1 MLLHHLHFI
10 SLLIVVAADG
20 RIGSNISSTT
30 IKHLRNPLHRNQW
43 HNMRHVRKQRKLVHR
58 PPSRHRVLL
67 RGHCASLAAKAV
79 YEDALTAY
87 DDWMAE
93 DQRLCGLLFS
103 SFSEEAM
110 SEVIG
115 CSTSNQIWET
125 LSSVYQI
132 RSRSS
137 ILQLRDQVLNLCRTS
152 TVHDLHLK
160 FKAIFDRLSSI
171 GSAAS
176 NDDQVLWF
184 LRALGS
190 DFKEFS
196 APIMNQ
202 SPSPSYINVVAQD
215 ENHEAFLN
223 SLSGHGSSGPLVP
236 APTAFV
242 ASDRSSFDEG
252 NRWSSPGRGD
262 GFSTGRTG
270 DRSGRS
276 SGRQEASGKLLC
288 SARFEPEL
296 YFSTTGILTCT
307 GGEDFNPRKRTAY
320 RLALADRSCP
330 WRTHRGL

>member
-1 MLLHHLHFI
+1 MADQKLPYNTLIHMLNIKLSSSNFMLWKTQVQHILRAQKFFGYLDGSHPCPPAPVLPP
-10 SLLIVVAADG
+10 AAPD
-20 RIGSNISSTT
+20 
-30 IKHLRNPLHRNQW
+30 PAAPAA
-43 HNMRHVRKQRKLVHR
+43 V
-58 PPSRHRVLL
+58 
-67 RGHCASLAAKAV
+67 AAKAV
-79 YEDALTAY
+79 YKDALTAY

-103 SFSEEAM
+103 SLSEEAM

-125 LSSVYQI
+125 LSSIYQN

-137 ILQLRDQVLNLCRTS
+137 ILQLRDQVLNLRHTS

-160 FKAIFDRLSSI
+160 FKAIFDRLSSM

-190 DFKEFS
+190 NFKEFS

-202 SPSPSYINVVAQD
+202 SPSPSYINVVAQA

-236 APTAFV
+236 TPTAF
-242 ASDRSSFDEG
+242 AALDRSSFDDG
-252 NRWSSPGRGD
+252 NRWSSPGCGD
-262 GFSTGRTG
+262 SFSTGRTG
-270 DRSGRS
+270 GRSGRS
-276 SGRQEASGKLLC
+276 SGRCNGRSQGRRRDLPQCQWCGKTGHVASSCFKLTSPPSRQQA
-288 SARFEPEL
+288 SA
-296 YFSTTGILTCT
+296 
-307 GGEDFNPRKRTAY
+307 N
-320 RLALADRSCP
+320 LAAAF
-330 WRTHRGL
+330 